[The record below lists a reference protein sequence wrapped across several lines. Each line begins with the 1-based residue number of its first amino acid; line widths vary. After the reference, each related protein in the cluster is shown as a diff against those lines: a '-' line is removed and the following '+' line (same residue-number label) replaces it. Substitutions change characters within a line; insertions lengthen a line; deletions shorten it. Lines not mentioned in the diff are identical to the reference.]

1 MGVTQS
7 VPPQGGR
14 ARSSEMTQS
23 EILRE
28 QARILRD
35 LAERS
40 QAKDIKELL
49 LHLAEQC
56 EDLARRGEKDLASRD
71 A

>member
-1 MGVTQS
+1 
-7 VPPQGGR
+7 
-14 ARSSEMTQS
+14 MTQS

-35 LAERS
+35 LADRPH
-40 QAKDIKELL
+40 AKDIKELL
-49 LHLAEQC
+49 LHLVEQC
-56 EDLARRGEKDLASRD
+56 EQLAQRGEKDFASKG

>member
-1 MGVTQS
+1 
-7 VPPQGGR
+7 
-14 ARSSEMTQS
+14 MTQS
-23 EILRE
+23 QTLRE

-35 LAERS
+35 LAARS
-40 QAKDIKELL
+40 QATDIKELL

-56 EDLARRGEKDLASRD
+56 EQLAQRDEKDFANKD

>member
-1 MGVTQS
+1 
-7 VPPQGGR
+7 
-14 ARSSEMTQS
+14 MTQS

-28 QARILRD
+28 QAQILRD
-35 LAERS
+35 LADRS
-40 QAKDIKELL
+40 HTEHIKELL

-56 EDLARRGEKDLASRD
+56 EELAQRGEKDFASKD

>member
-1 MGVTQS
+1 MS
-7 VPPQGGR
+7 VPTVSAVRCYFP
-14 ARSSEMTQS
+14 MTKA

-35 LAERS
+35 LATS
-40 QAKDIKELL
+40 FHAKDIKELL

-56 EDLARRGEKDLASRD
+56 DQLAVRVETDFASNGF
-71 A
+71 

>member
-1 MGVTQS
+1 
-7 VPPQGGR
+7 
-14 ARSSEMTQS
+14 MTQS

-35 LAERS
+35 LADRS
-40 QAKDIKELL
+40 HAKDIKELL

-56 EDLARRGEKDLASRD
+56 EQLAQQGGKDFASKG

>member
-1 MGVTQS
+1 
-7 VPPQGGR
+7 
-14 ARSSEMTQS
+14 MTKA

-35 LAERS
+35 LATS
-40 QAKDIKELL
+40 FHAKDIKELL

-56 EDLARRGEKDLASRD
+56 EQLAVRAETDFASNGS
-71 A
+71 

>member
-1 MGVTQS
+1 MLPPAVLVLGVLF
-7 VPPQGGR
+7 P
-14 ARSSEMTQS
+14 MTKA

-35 LAERS
+35 LATS
-40 QAKDIKELL
+40 FHAKDIKELL

-56 EDLARRGEKDLASRD
+56 EQLAVRVEKDFASNGS
-71 A
+71 